1 MNIVFR
7 IKKYLAYL
15 VAAQTK
21 YYLHSPFV
29 YQFYLHVL
37 EGEKPGALNTVE
49 LLRGQLKNDNTPLA
63 IADYGTGTRATRTV
77 ADIARWVAIKPKY
90 GLLLYRLV
98 SYFKPAHVLELGTSV
113 GLSSSYMAVVGNSV
127 KITTLEG
134 APSVADI
141 ARRNHH
147 QLQLNNVEVITGR
160 FEEVLLP
167 VLAKM
172 PTVDL
177 VFFDGNHTD
186 EATLAYFET
195 CMQYVNEHSIFV
207 FDDIY
212 WSPGMHNAWQ
222 KIKSDPRVR
231 LTLDVYQFGI
241 CFFNKEKLAK
251 EDFILLY

>member
-29 YQFYLHVL
+29 YHFYLNVL
-37 EGEKPGALNTVE
+37 EGKQPEQLRIIDGLRMQ
-49 LLRGQLKNDNTPLA
+49 LLADNTTLS
-63 IADYGTGTRATRTV
+63 IKDYGTGNETTRTIADLV
-77 ADIARWVAIKPKY
+77 AHVAIKPKY
-90 GLLLYRLV
+90 GQLLYRLV
-98 SYFKPAHVLELGTSV
+98 CYFKPVHVLELGTSV
-113 GLSSSYMAVVGNSV
+113 GLSSSHMAMAGNGV
-127 KITTLEG
+127 KVTTLEG

-141 ARRNHH
+141 ARRNHS
-147 QLQLNNVEVITGR
+147 QLQLNNIEVITGR
-160 FEEVLLP
+160 FDEILLP

-177 VFFDGNHTD
+177 VFFDGNHTE

-195 CMQYVNEHSIFV
+195 CMQYVNGHSILV

-212 WSPGMHNAWQ
+212 WSPGMHSAWQ

>member
-37 EGEKPGALNTVE
+37 EGEKPGTLTAIE
-49 LLRGQLKNDNTPLA
+49 LLREQLKKDKTPVA
-63 IADYGTGTRATRTV
+63 IADYGTGTQPTRTV
-77 ADIARWVAIKPKY
+77 ATIAGRVTINPKY

-113 GLSSSYMAVVGNSV
+113 GLSSSYMAVAGNGV
-127 KITTLEG
+127 KVTTLEG

-141 ARRNHH
+141 ARRNHQ

-160 FEEVLLP
+160 FDEILLP

-177 VFFDGNHTD
+177 VFFDGNHTE

-251 EDFILLY
+251 EDFVLLY